1 MDEPAPVKR
10 GDGPREAEGNL
21 DAGALREGGV
31 SVEALPEDPVEHE
44 RAAAVVEANERMRAD
59 DVRMADAAQGA
70 ILREQRGVSVRGRG
84 DLERQR
90 PAGPRMGTRIDRRL
104 GARTERLTEAERAAG
119 QELRQP
125 RTSISIGRRH
135 IDGPT

>member
-1 MDEPAPVKR
+1 VDEPAPVKR

-70 ILREQRGVSVRGRG
+70 ILREQLGVSVRGRG

-90 PAGPRMGTRIDRRL
+90 PAEPRMGTRIDRRL